1 MQKSLSEIMTLI
13 LGLQGQ
19 HPQVGAILRARG
31 LVTLST
37 PTDLPEDGNSL
48 KESEDGQPSSGGLL
62 A

>member
-19 HPQVGAILRARG
+19 HPPNGAILRARGLVGLVG

-37 PTDLPEDGNSL
+37 PTDLPEDG
-48 KESEDGQPSSGGLL
+48 KD
-62 A
+62 